1 VELTAET
8 STRPFLQR
16 FYSGRLLKTFLFS
29 STVVLVQG
37 TGGPPGPWPEPA
49 ASGRRCA
56 VDGRETTTEE
66 LVVFQINFYSNN
78 VSVN

>member
-1 VELTAET
+1 
-8 STRPFLQR
+8 
-16 FYSGRLLKTFLFS
+16 
-29 STVVLVQG
+29 
-37 TGGPPGPWPEPA
+37 
-49 ASGRRCA
+49 